1 MPIDLIPDLSNFII
15 LIVIVDKTFCPLAAA
30 CLGHQSIRN
39 AFSTIPNNA
48 VGEFHVFST
57 LLGRQRTA
65 IKAQILRLV
74 TAPGNGTQKAALK
87 LQSPA
92 RVASVLCTR
101 GLGSP
106 HPKLIYVNCKT
117 PVGGPR
123 LHQTLPNVLCM
134 CLPCSEFY
142 DWPISLTKP
151 DILELILLRP
161 RPTPRLPWP
170 SLPRRI
176 SFHQPYV
183 VLP

>member
-1 MPIDLIPDLSNFII
+1 MTFFWVGESRRPACVNFTKARSILVVHLSSPAFNNLVPRLMPIDLIPDLSNFII

-30 CLGHQSIRN
+30 
-39 AFSTIPNNA
+39 F
-48 VGEFHVFST
+48 
-57 LLGRQRTA
+57 
-65 IKAQILRLV
+65 
-74 TAPGNGTQKAALK
+74 
-87 LQSPA
+87 
-92 RVASVLCTR
+92 CTR

-142 DWPISLTKP
+142 DWPISLNKP